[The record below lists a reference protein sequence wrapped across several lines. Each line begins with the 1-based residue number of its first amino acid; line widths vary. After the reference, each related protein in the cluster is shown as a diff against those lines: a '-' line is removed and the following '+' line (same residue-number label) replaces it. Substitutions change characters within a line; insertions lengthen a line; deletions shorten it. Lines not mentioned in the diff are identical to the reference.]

1 MKSAQLPPVRVQT
14 SIRNEIEAALRDGE
28 SLSEFVLSATLDAA
42 RRRQA
47 QQAFL
52 ARGRASLEQA
62 LQTGEF
68 YEVEPVVEELRQR
81 LQARLAAIH
90 VAAEPAAPP
99 VCEGSMA
106 AAVPPRSRGSA
117 ASGGPKAVKRSNKPG
132 RIR

>member
-1 MKSAQLPPVRVQT
+1 MKSAQLPPVRIET
-14 SIRNEIEAALRDGE
+14 STRHEIEAALREGE
-28 SLSEFVLSATLDAA
+28 SLSEFVLSATLEAA

-52 ARGRASLEQA
+52 ARGRASLDQA

-81 LQARLAAIH
+81 LRARLAGTLA
-90 VAAEPAAPP
+90 AAERAAPG
-99 VCEGSMA
+99 VREGSRA
-106 AAVPPRSRGSA
+106 PVSPPGSA
-117 ASGGPKAVKRSNKPG
+117 GSTGSGRPKPIKRPGKLG